1 MNLDSVQAV
10 QLLLFYLGKE
20 EIFYL
25 REKEKKRIK
34 IKQSSAV
41 QVQMLSI
48 LLDLS
53 AFCCFCFVRFAGKKA
68 R

>member
-41 QVQMLSI
+41 QVQMFSI
-48 LLDLS
+48 T
-53 AFCCFCFVRFAGKKA
+53 
-68 R
+68 